1 MTEAADV
8 TLSALE
14 ERAEYVSAKLA
25 LVANPRRL
33 LILCELATGEKS
45 VGALQ
50 AKVGLGQ
57 SALSQHLARLR
68 EAGMVAT
75 RREAQTIY
83 YRIGDPEIE
92 ALMSAL
98 YDAFCRER

>member
-1 MTEAADV
+1 MTEAADLSV
-8 TLSALE
+8 TALE
-14 ERAEYVSAKLA
+14 ERAEHVSARLA
-25 LVANPRRL
+25 LVANPKRL

-68 EAGMVAT
+68 EAGVVTT
-75 RREAQTIY
+75 RREAQTIH
-83 YRIGDPEIE
+83 YRIGDPEGECARRIRGCP
-92 ALMSAL
+92 A
-98 YDAFCRER
+98 